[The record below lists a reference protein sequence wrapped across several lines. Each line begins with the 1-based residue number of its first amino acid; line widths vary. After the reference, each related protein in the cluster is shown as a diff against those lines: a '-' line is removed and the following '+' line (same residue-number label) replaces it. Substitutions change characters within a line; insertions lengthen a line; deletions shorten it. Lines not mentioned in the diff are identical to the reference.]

1 MNKKALIEKKNE
13 LYKQFNDLF
22 EDDEEKRSFN
32 KEKEDE
38 IKELF
43 NSINQIDEEIRSLD
57 RQYVSEN
64 KLQNRKR
71 EFMNKEEKLE
81 IRRNIESEAF
91 AMRVHGKKPS
101 DIARELASKYEV
113 RNGVVGSGV
122 SSSGVPGSSVAS
134 ATSVSPAAQFAA
146 DITSEVGKNGGLEP
160 AYTTETII
168 QRMREASPAWAQ
180 ATHVPSVNGFLQ
192 VPRETD
198 VAKAGFVG
206 EMEEA
211 KHVNTKFDYVTL
223 ADKRIGAQLQ
233 LTRTMLDMTPIDLFE
248 YAISRVGAAAGYA
261 VERAMFVGDKSHPE
275 KTFKPILGNNDR
287 AQRITLKAPKTPT
300 VEELIDIKNSINPS
314 YLEGA
319 AWYVSRAV
327 YNVISKLKD
336 GDGAYLLFKS
346 NVPSNGGVQTL
357 MGFPIYVTDALA
369 EADEQIVFGNMSR
382 GYVVTDSSDTRLD
395 VITDDTTQAVHDGAL
410 VVLNSHGDGAVVD
423 PYGFV
428 TAK

>member
-13 LYKQFNDLF
+13 LYKQFNNLF
-22 EDDEEKRSFN
+22 ENDEEKRSLS
-32 KEKEDE
+32 KEKEDK

-43 NSINQIDEEIRSLD
+43 NSISQIDEEIRSLD
-57 RQYVSEN
+57 EQYVSEN
-64 KLQNRKR
+64 KSQNRKR

-91 AMRVHGKKPS
+91 SMRVHGKKPS
-101 DIARELASKYEV
+101 DIAQELSNKYEV
-113 RNGVVGSGV
+113 REDSGASQAAGGST
-122 SSSGVPGSSVAS
+122 
-134 ATSVSPAAQFAA
+134 ATPAAQFAA
-146 DITSEVGKNGGLEP
+146 DITSAVGKDGGLEP
-160 AYTTETII
+160 TYTTETII

-211 KHVNTKFDYVTL
+211 EHVNTKFDYVTL

-233 LTRTMLDMTPIDLFE
+233 LTRTMLDMTPIDLYE

-261 VERAMFVGDKSHPE
+261 TERAMFVGDKTHPE
-275 KTFKPILGNNDR
+275 KTFKPILGNNKED
-287 AQRITLKAPKTPT
+287 QRITLHTPKTPT

-314 YLEGA
+314 YLSEA

-357 MGFPIYVTDALA
+357 MGFPIYVTDALTD
-369 EADEQIVFGNMSR
+369 ADEQIVFGNMHR
-382 GYVVTDSSDTRLD
+382 GYVVTDSADTRLD

-423 PYGFV
+423 PYAFV

>member
-13 LYKQFNDLF
+13 LYKQFNNLF
-22 EDDEEKRSFN
+22 ENDEEKRSFS
-32 KEKEDE
+32 KEQEDK

-43 NSINQIDEEIRSLD
+43 NSISQIDEEIRSLD
-57 RQYVSEN
+57 EQYVSDN
-64 KLQNRKR
+64 KSQNRKR

-81 IRRNIESEAF
+81 IRRDIESEAF
-91 AMRVHGKKPS
+91 SMRVHGKKPN
-101 DIARELASKYEV
+101 DIAQELSAKYEV
-113 RNGVVGSGV
+113 RDGAAGTGQAAGGST
-122 SSSGVPGSSVAS
+122 
-134 ATSVSPAAQFAA
+134 ATPAAQFAA
-146 DITSEVGKNGGLEP
+146 DITSAVGKDGGLEP
-160 AYTTETII
+160 TYTTENII
-168 QRMREASPAWAQ
+168 QRMQEVSPAWAQ

-198 VAKAGFVG
+198 IAKAGFVG

-211 KHVNTKFDYVTL
+211 EHVNTKFDYVTL

-261 VERAMFVGDKSHPE
+261 VERAMFVGDKSHPD
-275 KTFKPILGNNDR
+275 KTFKPILGNNV
-287 AQRITLKAPKTPT
+287 ASQRITLHTAKTPT

-369 EADEQIVFGNMSR
+369 EADEQIVFGNIHR
-382 GYVVTDSSDTRLD
+382 GYVVTDSPDTRLD
-395 VITDDTTQAVHDGAL
+395 VITADTTQAVHDGAL
-410 VVLNSHGDGAVVD
+410 VVLNSHGDGCVVD
-423 PYGFV
+423 PYAFV
-428 TAK
+428 TAR

>member
-22 EDDEEKRSFN
+22 ENDEEKRSFS
-32 KEKEDE
+32 KEKEDK

-57 RQYVSEN
+57 KHYVSEN
-64 KLQNRKR
+64 KSQNRKR
-71 EFMNKEEKLE
+71 EVMNKEEKLE

-101 DIARELASKYEV
+101 DIAQELANKYEV
-113 RNGVVGSGV
+113 RGSDGASSGVVGA
-122 SSSGVPGSSVAS
+122 SSAS
-134 ATSVSPAAQFAA
+134 QFAA
-146 DITSEVGKNGGLEP
+146 DITSAVGKNGGLEP

-168 QRMREASPAWAQ
+168 QRMQETSPAWAQ

-211 KHVNTKFDYVTL
+211 QHVNTKFDYVTL

-233 LTRTMLDMTPIDLFE
+233 LTRTMLDLTPINLYD

-261 VERAMFVGDKSHPE
+261 VERAMFVGDKSHPD
-275 KTFKPILGNNDR
+275 KTFKPILGNNE
-287 AQRITLKAPKTPT
+287 ASQRITLHTLKTPT
-300 VEELIDIKNSINPS
+300 VEELIDIKNTINPS
-314 YLEGA
+314 YLDGA

-357 MGFPIYVTDALA
+357 MGFPIYVTDALTG
-369 EADEQIVFGNMSR
+369 ADEQIVFGNMSR
-382 GYVVTDSSDTRLD
+382 GYLVTDSADTRLD
-395 VITDDTTQAVHDGAL
+395 VITDDTTQSVHDGAL
-410 VVLNSHGDGAVVD
+410 VVLNSHGDGCVVD
-423 PYGFV
+423 PFAFV
-428 TAK
+428 SAK

>member
-22 EDDEEKRSFN
+22 ENDEEKRSFS
-32 KEKEDE
+32 KEKEDK

-57 RQYVSEN
+57 KQYISEN
-64 KLQNRKR
+64 KSQNRKR
-71 EFMNKEEKLE
+71 EVMNKEEKLE

-101 DIARELASKYEV
+101 DIAQELANKYEL
-113 RNGVVGSGV
+113 RGSGV
-122 SSSGVPGSSVAS
+122 TSGEVAGASSAS
-134 ATSVSPAAQFAA
+134 QFAA
-146 DITSEVGKNGGLEP
+146 DITSAVGKSGGLEP

-168 QRMREASPAWAQ
+168 QRMRETSPAWAQ

-211 KHVNTKFDYVTL
+211 QHVNTKFEYVTL

-233 LTRTMLDMTPIDLFE
+233 LTRTMLDLTPINLYD

-261 VERAMFVGDKSHPE
+261 VERAMFVGDKSHPD
-275 KTFKPILGNNDR
+275 KTFKPILGNNDQ
-287 AQRITLKAPKTPT
+287 AQRITLKTPKTPT
-300 VEELIDIKNSINPS
+300 VEELIDIKNTINPS
-314 YLEGA
+314 YLDGA

-346 NVPSNGGVQTL
+346 NVPSNGGIQTL
-357 MGFPIYVTDALA
+357 MGFPIYVTDALTD
-369 EADEQIVFGNMSR
+369 ADEQIVFGNMAR
-382 GYVVTDSSDTRLD
+382 GYLVTDSDDTRLD
-395 VITDDTTQAVHDGAL
+395 VITDDTTQSVHDGAL
-410 VVLNSHGDGAVVD
+410 VVLNSHGDGCVVD
-423 PYGFV
+423 PFAFV
-428 TAK
+428 SAK

>member
-22 EDDEEKRSFN
+22 ENDEEKRSFS
-32 KEKEDE
+32 KEKEDK

-57 RQYVSEN
+57 KQYVSEN
-64 KLQNRKR
+64 KSQNRKR
-71 EFMNKEEKLE
+71 EVMNKEEKLE

-101 DIARELASKYEV
+101 DIAQELANKYEV
-113 RNGVVGSGV
+113 RGSDVASGGVVGA
-122 SSSGVPGSSVAS
+122 SSAS
-134 ATSVSPAAQFAA
+134 QFAA
-146 DITSEVGKNGGLEP
+146 DITSAVGKNGGLEP

-168 QRMREASPAWAQ
+168 QRMQETSPAWAQ

-211 KHVNTKFDYVTL
+211 QHVNTKFDYVTL

-233 LTRTMLDMTPIDLFE
+233 LTRTMLDLTPINLYD

-261 VERAMFVGDKSHPE
+261 VERAMFVGDKSHPD
-275 KTFKPILGNNDR
+275 KTFKPILGNNE
-287 AQRITLKAPKTPT
+287 ASQRITLHTPKTPT
-300 VEELIDIKNSINPS
+300 VEELIDIKNTINPS
-314 YLEGA
+314 YLDGA

-357 MGFPIYVTDALA
+357 MGFPIYVTDALTG
-369 EADEQIVFGNMSR
+369 ADEQIVFGNMSR
-382 GYVVTDSSDTRLD
+382 GYLVTDSADTRLD
-395 VITDDTTQAVHDGAL
+395 VITDDTTQSVHDGAL
-410 VVLNSHGDGAVVD
+410 VVLNSHGDGCVVD
-423 PYGFV
+423 PFAFV
-428 TAK
+428 SAK

>member
-13 LYKQFNDLF
+13 LYKQFNNLF
-22 EDDEEKRSFN
+22 ENDEEKRSFK
-32 KEKEDE
+32 KEQEDK

-57 RQYVSEN
+57 EQYVSEN
-64 KLQNRKR
+64 KPQNRKR

-81 IRRNIESEAF
+81 IRRDIESEAF
-91 AMRVHGKKPS
+91 SMRVHGKKPN
-101 DIARELASKYEV
+101 DIAQELSAKYEV
-113 RNGVVGSGV
+113 RDGAAGAGQATGGST
-122 SSSGVPGSSVAS
+122 
-134 ATSVSPAAQFAA
+134 ATPAAQFAA
-146 DITSEVGKNGGLEP
+146 DITSAVGKDGGLEP
-160 AYTTETII
+160 TYTTENII
-168 QRMREASPAWAQ
+168 QRMQEVSPAWAQ

-211 KHVNTKFDYVTL
+211 EHVNTKFDYVTL

-261 VERAMFVGDKSHPE
+261 VERAMFVGDKSHPD
-275 KTFKPILGNNDR
+275 KTFKPILGNNV
-287 AQRITLKAPKTPT
+287 ASQRITLHTAKTPT

-369 EADEQIVFGNMSR
+369 EADEQIVFGNIHR
-382 GYVVTDSSDTRLD
+382 GYVVTDSPDTRLD
-395 VITDDTTQAVHDGAL
+395 VITDDTTQSVHDGAL
-410 VVLNSHGDGAVVD
+410 VVLNSHGDGCVVD
-423 PYGFV
+423 PYAFV

>member
-22 EDDEEKRSFN
+22 ENDEEKRSFS
-32 KEKEDE
+32 KEKEDK

-57 RQYVSEN
+57 KQYVSEN
-64 KLQNRKR
+64 KSQNRKR

-91 AMRVHGKKPS
+91 AMKAHGKKAS
-101 DIARELASKYEV
+101 DIAQELASKYEV
-113 RNGVVGSGV
+113 RAVAGAGTGVTTTPSTAGS
-122 SSSGVPGSSVAS
+122 
-134 ATSVSPAAQFAA
+134 AAQFAA
-146 DITSEVGKNGGLEP
+146 DITAQVGKDGGLEP
-160 AYTTETII
+160 TYTTQTII
-168 QRMREASPAWAQ
+168 QRMQETSPAWAQ
-180 ATHVPSVNGFLQ
+180 ATHIPSVNGFLQ

-211 KHVNTKFDYVTL
+211 QHVNAGFKYVTL

-233 LTRTMLDMTPIDLFE
+233 LTRTMLDLTPIDLYD

-261 VERAMFVGDKSHPE
+261 VERAMFVGSKDHPD
-275 KTFKPILGNNDR
+275 KTFAPILGNNDP
-287 AQRITLKAPKTPT
+287 AQRIVLKTPKTPT

-336 GDGAYLLFKS
+336 GDGSYLLFKS
-346 NVPSNGGVQTL
+346 NVPSNGATQTL

-369 EADEQIVFGNMSR
+369 GADEEIVFGNMQR

-395 VITDDTTQAVHDGAL
+395 VITDDTQQAVHDGAL
-410 VVLNSHGDGAVVD
+410 VVLNSHGDGCVVD
-423 PYGFV
+423 PFAFV
-428 TAK
+428 SAK

>member
-22 EDDEEKRSFN
+22 EDNEEKRSFN
-32 KEKEDE
+32 KEKEDK

-57 RQYVSEN
+57 RQYISEN
-64 KLQNRKR
+64 KPQNRKR
-71 EFMNKEEKLE
+71 DFMNKEEKLE

-101 DIARELASKYEV
+101 DIARELANKYEV
-113 RNGVVGSGV
+113 RADDAGAGAGASTGVGAG
-122 SSSGVPGSSVAS
+122 A
-134 ATSVSPAAQFAA
+134 VSPAAQFAA

-198 VAKAGFVG
+198 IAKAGFVG
-206 EMEEA
+206 ELEEA
-211 KHVNTKFDYVTL
+211 QHVNTKFEYVTL

-233 LTRTMLDMTPIDLFE
+233 LTRTMLDMTPIDLYE
-248 YAISRVGAAAGYA
+248 YAISRVGAAAGLA
-261 VERAMFVGDKSHPE
+261 TERALFVGDKDNPD
-275 KTFKPILGNNDR
+275 KTFKPILGNNDP
-287 AQRITLKAPKTPT
+287 AQRIVLGTPNTPT

-314 YLEGA
+314 YLADA

-357 MGFPIYVTDALA
+357 MGFPIYVTDALTD
-369 EADEQIVFGNMSR
+369 ADEQIVFGSMRR
-382 GYVVTDSSDTRLD
+382 GYVVTDSADTRLD

-410 VVLNSHGDGAVVD
+410 VVLNAHGDGAVVD
-423 PYGFV
+423 PYAFV

>member
-1 MNKKALIEKKNE
+1 MIEKKNE
-13 LYKQFNDLF
+13 LYKQFNALF
-22 EDDEEKRSFN
+22 EVNEEKRSLN
-32 KEKEDE
+32 KEKEDK

-43 NSINQIDEEIRSLD
+43 NSITQIDEEIRSLD
-57 RQYVSEN
+57 RQYISEN
-64 KLQNRKR
+64 KQQNRKR

-81 IRRNIESEAF
+81 IRHNIESEAF
-91 AMRVHGKKPS
+91 AMRVHGKKPR
-101 DIARELASKYEV
+101 DIAQELASKYEV
-113 RNGVVGSGV
+113 RADA
-122 SSSGVPGSSVAS
+122 GSS
-134 ATSVSPAAQFAA
+134 TSTTGSTAGAGSVAQFAA
-146 DITSEVGKNGGLEP
+146 DITSQVGKDGGLEP
-160 AYTTETII
+160 TYTTETII

-211 KHVNTKFDYVTL
+211 QHVNAKFEYVTL

-233 LTRTMLDMTPIDLFE
+233 LTRTMLDMTPIDLYD

-261 VERAMFVGDKSHPE
+261 TERAMFVGDPANPD
-275 KTFKPILGNNDR
+275 KTFKPILGNNDPS
-287 AQRITLKAPKTPT
+287 QRVVLATPKTPT

-314 YLEGA
+314 YLSDA

-357 MGFPIYVTDALA
+357 MGFPIYVTEALA
-369 EADEQIVFGNMSR
+369 DADEQIVFGNMQR

-410 VVLNSHGDGAVVD
+410 VVLNSHGDGCVVD
-423 PYGFV
+423 PYAFV

>member
-22 EDDEEKRSFN
+22 EDDEEKRSLS
-32 KEKEDE
+32 KEKEDK
-38 IKELF
+38 IRELF
-43 NSINQIDEEIRSLD
+43 NSISQIDKEIRSLD
-57 RQYVSEN
+57 EQYVSEN
-64 KLQNRKR
+64 KPQNRKR

-91 AMRVHGKKPS
+91 SMRVHGKKPS
-101 DIARELASKYEV
+101 DIAQELSDKYEV
-113 RNGVVGSGV
+113 RDGGAGTGVGG
-122 SSSGVPGSSVAS
+122 GAS
-134 ATSVSPAAQFAA
+134 AGSAAQFAA
-146 DITSEVGKNGGLEP
+146 DITSKVGKDGGLEP
-160 AYTTETII
+160 TYTTETII

-211 KHVNTKFDYVTL
+211 QHVNAKFEYVTL

-233 LTRTMLDMTPIDLFE
+233 LTRTMLDMTPIDL
-248 YAISRVGAAAGYA
+248 YNYSISRVGAAAGLA
-261 VERAMFVGDKSHPE
+261 TERAMFVGDKTHPD
-275 KTFKPILGNNDR
+275 KTFKPILGNND
-287 AQRITLKAPKTPT
+287 ATQRITLHTPKTPT

-314 YLEGA
+314 YLSEA

-357 MGFPIYVTDALA
+357 MGFPIFVTDALTD
-369 EADEQIVFGNMSR
+369 ADEQIVFGNMHR
-382 GYVVTDSSDTRLD
+382 GYVVTDSADTRLD

-410 VVLNSHGDGAVVD
+410 VVLNAHGDGSVVD
-423 PYGFV
+423 PYAFV

>member
-22 EDDEEKRSFN
+22 ENDEEKRSFS
-32 KEKEDE
+32 KEKEDK

-57 RQYVSEN
+57 KHYVSEN
-64 KLQNRKR
+64 KSQNRKR
-71 EFMNKEEKLE
+71 EVMNKEEKLE

-101 DIARELASKYEV
+101 DIAQELANKYEV
-113 RNGVVGSGV
+113 RGSDVASGGVVGA
-122 SSSGVPGSSVAS
+122 SSAS
-134 ATSVSPAAQFAA
+134 QFAA
-146 DITSEVGKNGGLEP
+146 DITSAVGKNGGLEP

-168 QRMREASPAWAQ
+168 QRMQETSPAWAQ

-211 KHVNTKFDYVTL
+211 QHVNTKFDYVTL

-233 LTRTMLDMTPIDLFE
+233 LTRTMLDLTPINLYD

-261 VERAMFVGDKSHPE
+261 VERAMFVGDKSHPD
-275 KTFKPILGNNDR
+275 KTFKPILGNNE
-287 AQRITLKAPKTPT
+287 ASQRITLHTLKTPT
-300 VEELIDIKNSINPS
+300 VEELIDIKNTINPS
-314 YLEGA
+314 YLDGA

-357 MGFPIYVTDALA
+357 MGFPIYVTDALTG
-369 EADEQIVFGNMSR
+369 ADEQIVFGNMSR
-382 GYVVTDSSDTRLD
+382 GYLVTDSADTRLD
-395 VITDDTTQAVHDGAL
+395 VITDDTTQSVHDGAL
-410 VVLNSHGDGAVVD
+410 VVLNSHGDGCVVD
-423 PYGFV
+423 PFAFV
-428 TAK
+428 SAK

>member
-13 LYKQFNDLF
+13 IYKQFNDLF
-22 EDDEEKRSFN
+22 ENNEEKRSFS
-32 KEKEDE
+32 KEKEDK

-57 RQYVSEN
+57 KQYVSEN
-64 KLQNRKR
+64 KSQNRKR

-101 DIARELASKYEV
+101 DIAQELANKYEV
-113 RNGVVGSGV
+113 RADGV
-122 SSSGVPGSSVAS
+122 STGSVAGS
-134 ATSVSPAAQFAA
+134 ASQFAA
-146 DITSEVGKNGGLEP
+146 DITSAVGKDGGLEP

-206 EMEEA
+206 ELEEA
-211 KHVNTKFDYVTL
+211 QHVNTKFEYVTL

-233 LTRTMLDMTPIDLFE
+233 LTRTMLDMTPIDLYE
-248 YAISRVGAAAGYA
+248 YAISRVGAAAGLA
-261 VERAMFVGDKSHPE
+261 TERALFVGDKAHPD
-275 KTFKPILGNNDR
+275 KTFKPILGNN
-287 AQRITLKAPKTPT
+287 APTQRIVLGTPKTPT

-314 YLEGA
+314 YLSEA

-346 NVPSNGGVQTL
+346 NVPANGSVQTL
-357 MGFPIYVTDALA
+357 MGFPIFVTDALTD
-369 EADEQIVFGNMSR
+369 ADEQIVFGNMNR
-382 GYVVTDSSDTRLD
+382 GYVVTDSADTRLD

-410 VVLNSHGDGAVVD
+410 VVLNAHGDGAPVD
-423 PYGFV
+423 PYAFV

>member
-22 EDDEEKRSFN
+22 ENDEEKRSFS
-32 KEKEDE
+32 KEKEDK

-57 RQYVSEN
+57 KQYVSEN
-64 KLQNRKR
+64 KSQNRKR
-71 EFMNKEEKLE
+71 EVMNKEEKLE

-101 DIARELASKYEV
+101 DIAQELANKYEV
-113 RNGVVGSGV
+113 RGSGV
-122 SSSGVPGSSVAS
+122 TSGEVVGASSAS
-134 ATSVSPAAQFAA
+134 QFAA
-146 DITSEVGKNGGLEP
+146 DITSAVGKNGGLEP

-168 QRMREASPAWAQ
+168 QRMQETSPAWAQ

-211 KHVNTKFDYVTL
+211 QHVNAKFEYVTL

-233 LTRTMLDMTPIDLFE
+233 LTRTMLDMTPIDLYE

-261 VERAMFVGDKSHPE
+261 TERAMFVGDKKHAD
-275 KTFKPILGNNDR
+275 KTFKPILGNNKED
-287 AQRITLKAPKTPT
+287 QRITLHTPKTPT

-314 YLEGA
+314 YLSEA

-346 NVPSNGGVQTL
+346 NVPANGGVQTL
-357 MGFPIYVTDALA
+357 MGFPIFVTDALTD
-369 EADEQIVFGNMSR
+369 ADEQIVFGNVRR
-382 GYVVTDSSDTRLD
+382 GYVVTDSPDTRLD
-395 VITDDTTQAVHDGAL
+395 VITDDTTQSVHDGAL
-410 VVLNSHGDGAVVD
+410 VVLNAHGDGAVVD
-423 PYGFV
+423 PFAFV

>member
-13 LYKQFNDLF
+13 LYKQFNALF
-22 EDDEEKRSFN
+22 EDDEEKRSFS
-32 KEKEDE
+32 KEQEDK

-43 NSINQIDEEIRSLD
+43 NSISQVDEEIRSLD

-64 KLQNRKR
+64 KQQNRKR
-71 EFMNKEEKLE
+71 DLMNKEEKLE

-91 AMRVHGKKPS
+91 AMKAHGKKSS
-101 DIARELASKYEV
+101 DIAQELAGKYEV
-113 RNGVVGSGV
+113 RADAGAGTGVTGGTSGSTA
-122 SSSGVPGSSVAS
+122 SSS
-134 ATSVSPAAQFAA
+134 AQFAA
-146 DITSEVGKNGGLEP
+146 DITSQVGKDGGLEP
-160 AYTTETII
+160 TYTTQTII
-168 QRMREASPAWAQ
+168 QRMNEVSPAWAQ
-180 ATHVPSVNGFLQ
+180 ATHIPSVNGFLQ

-211 KHVNTKFDYVTL
+211 QHTNVGFQYVTL
-223 ADKRIGAQLQ
+223 ADKRIGAPLQ
-233 LTRTMLDMTPIDLFE
+233 LTRTMLDLTPIDLYD

-261 VERAMFVGDKSHPE
+261 AERAMFVGDKDHPD
-275 KTFKPILGNNDR
+275 KTFKPILGNND
-287 AQRITLKAPKTPT
+287 ATQRITLKTPGVPT

-314 YLEGA
+314 YLQNA
-319 AWYVSRAV
+319 AWYVSRAI
-327 YNVISKLKD
+327 YNVVSKLKD

-357 MGFPIYVTDALA
+357 MGFPIFVTDALA
-369 EADEQIVFGNMSR
+369 GADEQIVFGDMSR

-423 PYGFV
+423 PYSFV

>member
-32 KEKEDE
+32 KEKEDK

-113 RNGVVGSGV
+113 RNELSGV
-122 SSSGVPGSSVAS
+122 GVSGSSA
-134 ATSVSPAAQFAA
+134 SPAAKFAA

-211 KHVNTKFDYVTL
+211 KHVNTKFEYLTL

-261 VERAMFVGDKSHPE
+261 VERAMFVGDKSSPE
-275 KTFKPILGNNDR
+275 KTFKPILGNNNQ
-287 AQRITLKAPKTPT
+287 AQRITLKVLKTPT

>member
-32 KEKEDE
+32 KEKEDK

-43 NSINQIDEEIRSLD
+43 NSITQIDEEIRSLD
-57 RQYVSEN
+57 KQYVSEN
-64 KLQNRKR
+64 KPQNRKR
-71 EFMNKEEKLE
+71 DFMNKEEKLE

-91 AMRVHGKKPS
+91 AMKAHGKKSS
-101 DIARELASKYEV
+101 DIAQELASKYEV
-113 RNGVVGSGV
+113 RADAGAGTG
-122 SSSGVPGSSVAS
+122 
-134 ATSVSPAAQFAA
+134 ATSPSAGGSAAGSAAQYVA
-146 DITSEVGKNGGLEP
+146 DITSQTGKDGGLEP
-160 AYTTETII
+160 AYTTQTII
-168 QRMREASPAWAQ
+168 QRMRETSPAWGQ

-192 VPRETD
+192 VPREVD

-211 KHVNTKFDYVTL
+211 QHVNAGFQYVTL
-223 ADKRIGAQLQ
+223 ADKRVGAQLQ
-233 LTRTMLDMTPIDLFE
+233 LTRTMLDMTPIDLYD
-248 YAISRVGAAAGYA
+248 YAITRVGAAAGYA
-261 VERAMFVGDKSHPE
+261 VERAMFVGDKDHPD
-275 KTFKPILGNNDR
+275 KTFKPILGNNDPS
-287 AQRITLKAPKTPT
+287 QRITLKTPKNPT

-314 YLEGA
+314 YLPGA
-319 AWYVSRAV
+319 AWFVSRAV

-336 GDGAYLLFKS
+336 GNGEYLLFKS
-346 NVPSNGGVQTL
+346 NVPANGSAQTL

-369 EADEQIVFGNMSR
+369 DADEQIVFGNMSR

-395 VITDDTTQAVHDGAL
+395 VITADTTQSVRDGAL
-410 VVLNSHGDGAVVD
+410 VVLNAHSDGSVVD
-423 PYGFV
+423 PFAFV

>member
-22 EDDEEKRSFN
+22 ENDEEKRSFS
-32 KEKEDE
+32 KEKEDK

-57 RQYVSEN
+57 KQYVSEN
-64 KLQNRKR
+64 KSQNRKR
-71 EFMNKEEKLE
+71 EVMNKEEKLE

-101 DIARELASKYEV
+101 DIAQELANKYEV
-113 RNGVVGSGV
+113 RAAGVTSGEVAGAGS
-122 SSSGVPGSSVAS
+122 AS
-134 ATSVSPAAQFAA
+134 QFAA
-146 DITSEVGKNGGLEP
+146 DITSAVGKNGGLEP
-160 AYTTETII
+160 SYTTETII
-168 QRMREASPAWAQ
+168 QRMQETSPAWAQ

-198 VAKAGFVG
+198 IAKAGFVG

-211 KHVNTKFDYVTL
+211 QHVNTKFDYVTL

-233 LTRTMLDMTPIDLFE
+233 LTRTMLDLTPINLYD

-261 VERAMFVGDKSHPE
+261 VERAMFVGDKSHPD
-275 KTFKPILGNNDR
+275 KTFKPILGNNDP
-287 AQRITLKAPKTPT
+287 AQRITLKTPKTPT
-300 VEELIDIKNSINPS
+300 VEELIDIKNTINPS
-314 YLEGA
+314 YLDGA

-357 MGFPIYVTDALA
+357 MGFPIYVSDALA
-369 EADEQIVFGNMSR
+369 DADEQIVFGNMSR
-382 GYVVTDSSDTRLD
+382 GYVVTDSPDTRLD
-395 VITDDTTQAVHDGAL
+395 VITDDTTQSVHDGAL
-410 VVLNSHGDGAVVD
+410 VVLNSHGDGCVVD
-423 PYGFV
+423 PFAFV
-428 TAK
+428 SAK

>member
-22 EDDEEKRSFN
+22 ENDEEKRSFS
-32 KEKEDE
+32 KEKEDK

-57 RQYVSEN
+57 EQYVSEN
-64 KLQNRKR
+64 KQQNRKR
-71 EFMNKEEKLE
+71 DLMNKEEKLE
-81 IRRNIESEAF
+81 IRHNIESEAF
-91 AMRVHGKKPS
+91 AMRAHGKKPS
-101 DIARELASKYEV
+101 DIAQELANKYEV
-113 RNGVVGSGV
+113 RDAAGATAGTATTGAVAGAGS
-122 SSSGVPGSSVAS
+122 
-134 ATSVSPAAQFAA
+134 QFAA
-146 DITSEVGKNGGLEP
+146 DITSQVGKDGGLEP
-160 AYTTETII
+160 TYTTQTII
-168 QRMREASPAWAQ
+168 QRMNETSPAWAQ

-192 VPRETD
+192 VPREVD

-211 KHVNTKFDYVTL
+211 SHVNAGFQYVTL
-223 ADKRIGAQLQ
+223 ADKRVGAQLQ
-233 LTRTMLDMTPIDLFE
+233 LTRTMLDMTPIDLYD

-261 VERAMFVGDKSHPE
+261 VERAMFVGDKDHPD
-275 KTFKPILGNNDR
+275 KTFKPILGNNDPT
-287 AQRITLKAPKTPT
+287 QRIVLKTPGVPT

-314 YLEGA
+314 YLQNA

-357 MGFPIYVTDALA
+357 MGFPIFVTDALA
-369 EADEQIVFGNMSR
+369 SADEQIVFGNMSR

-395 VITDDTTQAVHDGAL
+395 VITDDTTQSVHDGAL
-410 VVLNSHGDGAVVD
+410 VVLNAHSDGAVVD
-423 PYGFV
+423 PYAFV

>member
-22 EDDEEKRSFN
+22 EDDEEKRSLS
-32 KEKEDE
+32 KEKEDK

-43 NSINQIDEEIRSLD
+43 NSISQIDEEIRSLD
-57 RQYVSEN
+57 EQYVSEN
-64 KLQNRKR
+64 KPQNRKR

-91 AMRVHGKKPS
+91 SMRVHGKKSS
-101 DIARELASKYEV
+101 DIAQELASKYEV
-113 RNGVVGSGV
+113 REDAGVGVGG
-122 SSSGVPGSSVAS
+122 GSTAGS
-134 ATSVSPAAQFAA
+134 AAQFAA
-146 DITSEVGKNGGLEP
+146 DITSKVGKDGGLEP
-160 AYTTETII
+160 TYTTETII
-168 QRMREASPAWAQ
+168 ERMREASPAWAQ

-211 KHVNTKFDYVTL
+211 QHVNAKFEYVTL

-233 LTRTMLDMTPIDLFE
+233 LTRTMLDMTPIDL
-248 YAISRVGAAAGYA
+248 YNYSISRVGAAAGIA
-261 VERAMFVGDKSHPE
+261 TERAMFVGDKTHPD
-275 KTFKPILGNNDR
+275 KTFKPILGNND
-287 AQRITLKAPKTPT
+287 ASQRINLGTPKTPT

-314 YLEGA
+314 YLSEA

-357 MGFPIYVTDALA
+357 MGFPIFVTDALTD
-369 EADEQIVFGNMSR
+369 ADEQIVFGNMHR
-382 GYVVTDSSDTRLD
+382 GYVVTDSADTRLD

-410 VVLNSHGDGAVVD
+410 VVLNAHGDGAPVD
-423 PYGFV
+423 PFAFV

>member
-22 EDDEEKRSFN
+22 ENDEEKRSFS
-32 KEKEDE
+32 KEKEDK

-57 RQYVSEN
+57 KHYVSEN
-64 KLQNRKR
+64 KSQNRKR
-71 EFMNKEEKLE
+71 EVMNKEEKLE

-101 DIARELASKYEV
+101 DIAQELANKYEV
-113 RNGVVGSGV
+113 RGSGV
-122 SSSGVPGSSVAS
+122 TSGEAVSTSSAS
-134 ATSVSPAAQFAA
+134 QFAA
-146 DITSEVGKNGGLEP
+146 DITSAVGKNGGLEP

-168 QRMREASPAWAQ
+168 QRMQETSPAWAQ

-211 KHVNTKFDYVTL
+211 QHVNTKFDYVTL

-233 LTRTMLDMTPIDLFE
+233 LTRTMLDLTPINLYD

-261 VERAMFVGDKSHPE
+261 VERAMFVGDKSHPD
-275 KTFKPILGNNDR
+275 KTFKPILGNNE
-287 AQRITLKAPKTPT
+287 ASQRITLHTPKTPT
-300 VEELIDIKNSINPS
+300 VEELIDIKNTINPS
-314 YLEGA
+314 YLDGA

-357 MGFPIYVTDALA
+357 MGFPIYVTDALTG
-369 EADEQIVFGNMSR
+369 ADEQIVFGNMSR
-382 GYVVTDSSDTRLD
+382 GYLVTDSADTRLD
-395 VITDDTTQAVHDGAL
+395 VITDDTTQSVHDGAL
-410 VVLNSHGDGAVVD
+410 VVLNSHGDGCVVD
-423 PYGFV
+423 PFAFV
-428 TAK
+428 SAK

>member
-13 LYKQFNDLF
+13 LYKQFNSLF
-22 EDDEEKRSFN
+22 EGNEEKRSFN
-32 KEKEDE
+32 KEKEDK

-57 RQYVSEN
+57 RQYISEN
-64 KLQNRKR
+64 KSQNRKR
-71 EFMNKEEKLE
+71 EVMNKEEKLE
-81 IRRNIESEAF
+81 IRRNIEAEAF
-91 AMRVHGKKPS
+91 AMRAHGKKPS
-101 DIARELASKYEV
+101 DIAQELANKYEV
-113 RNGVVGSGV
+113 RDAGATTGAGATVGAGT
-122 SSSGVPGSSVAS
+122 GAG
-134 ATSVSPAAQFAA
+134 SVSPAAQFAA
-146 DITSEVGKNGGLEP
+146 DITSSVGKDGGLEP
-160 AYTTETII
+160 TYTTETII

-198 VAKAGFVG
+198 IAKAGFVG
-206 EMEEA
+206 ELEEA
-211 KHVNTKFDYVTL
+211 QHVNAKFEYVTL

-233 LTRTMLDMTPIDLFE
+233 LTRTMLDLTPIDLYD
-248 YAISRVGAAAGYA
+248 YAISRVGAAAGLA
-261 VERAMFVGDKSHPE
+261 TERALFVGDKDHPD
-275 KTFKPILGNNDR
+275 KTFKPILGNNDP
-287 AQRITLKAPKTPT
+287 AQRIVLKTPNNPT

-314 YLEGA
+314 YLSDA

-357 MGFPIYVTDALA
+357 MGFPIYVTDALTD
-369 EADEQIVFGNMSR
+369 ADEQIVFGSMSR

-410 VVLNSHGDGAVVD
+410 VVLNAHGDGCVVD
-423 PYGFV
+423 PFAFV

>member
-13 LYKQFNDLF
+13 LYKQFNALF
-22 EDDEEKRSFN
+22 EGDEEKRSLS
-32 KEKEDE
+32 KEKEDK
-38 IKELF
+38 IKGLF
-43 NSINQIDEEIRSLD
+43 NSITQIDEEIRSLD
-57 RQYVSEN
+57 GQYISEN
-64 KLQNRKR
+64 KQQNRKR

-81 IRRNIESEAF
+81 IRHNIESEAF
-91 AMRVHGKKPS
+91 AMRVHGKKPR
-101 DIARELASKYEV
+101 DIAQELANKYEV
-113 RNGVVGSGV
+113 RADAGTSTPTTGSTAGA
-122 SSSGVPGSSVAS
+122 GSV
-134 ATSVSPAAQFAA
+134 AQFAA
-146 DITSEVGKNGGLEP
+146 DITSQVGKDGGLEP

-211 KHVNTKFDYVTL
+211 QHVNAKFEYVTL

-233 LTRTMLDMTPIDLFE
+233 LTRTMLDMTPIDL
-248 YAISRVGAAAGYA
+248 YDYSISRVGAAAGFA
-261 VERAMFVGDKSHPE
+261 TERAMFVGDPANPD
-275 KTFKPILGNNDR
+275 KTFKPILGNNDP
-287 AQRITLKAPKTPT
+287 AQRVVLATPKTPT

-314 YLEGA
+314 YLSDA

-357 MGFPIYVTDALA
+357 MGFPIFVTEALTD
-369 EADEQIVFGNMSR
+369 ADEQIVFGNMQR

-410 VVLNSHGDGAVVD
+410 VVLNAHGDGAVVD
-423 PYGFV
+423 PYAFV